1 MNKAMKRVFFI
12 NAMISIFVLIMIS
25 AFLFKNGLSVFK
37 DISIRD
43 FLTGKD
49 WSPTD
54 VPASYGIFP
63 MIIGSIYVTLGAVIV
78 GVPIGIMT
86 AVYLVF
92 YAKESMYKFLKPIV
106 DLMAGI
112 PSIIYGFFG
121 LMVIVPVIRDVF
133 GGTGH
138 SILTASILL
147 GIMILPTIINL
158 TENALKSV
166 PSTYYQGAV
175 ALGVSKE
182 IAIFK
187 VIIPA
192 AKQGILSAIVLGIG
206 RAIGETMAVV
216 MVAGN
221 QPHLPNGVLDGV
233 RTLTTNMIMEM
244 GYASG
249 VHKEALIATGVFLF
263 LFTLLLNIILSV
275 LKRRS

>member
-1 MNKAMKRVFFI
+1 MKRVFFI

-37 DISIRD
+37 DISIID

>member
-37 DISIRD
+37 DISIID

-92 YAKESMYKFLKPIV
+92 YAKESMYKILKPIV

>member
-1 MNKAMKRVFFI
+1 MKRVFFL
-12 NAMISIFVLIMIS
+12 NALISVFVLIMIS
-25 AFLFKNGLSVFK
+25 VFLFKNGLSVFSK
-37 DISIRD
+37 VSLVD
-43 FLTGKD
+43 FITGKV
-49 WSPTD
+49 WAPTD
-54 VPASYGIFP
+54 NPPLYGIFP
-63 MIIGSIYVTLGAVIV
+63 MIMGSIYITLGAIIV
-78 GVPIGIMT
+78 GVPIGVLT
-86 AVYLVF
+86 SVYLVF
-92 YAKESMYKFLKPIV
+92 YASKKTYSALKPIV

-121 LMVIVPVIRDVF
+121 LMVIVPFVREVF

-138 SILTASILL
+138 SILTASVLL
-147 GIMILPTIINL
+147 GVMILPTIINL
-158 TENALKSV
+158 TENSLKSV
-166 PSTYYQGAV
+166 PSSYYQGAI

-192 AKQGILSAIVLGIG
+192 AKQGILSAVVLGIG

-221 QPHLPNGVLDGV
+221 QPHLPRGILDGV
-233 RTLTTNMIMEM
+233 RTLTANMIMEM

-263 LFTLLLNIILSV
+263 LFTLILNIILNI

>member
-1 MNKAMKRVFFI
+1 MKRVFFI

-37 DISIRD
+37 DISIID

-121 LMVIVPVIRDVF
+121 LMVIVPVIRDIF

>member
-1 MNKAMKRVFFI
+1 MKRVFFI

-37 DISIRD
+37 DISIID

-92 YAKESMYKFLKPIV
+92 YAKENMYKILKPIV

>member
-1 MNKAMKRVFFI
+1 MKRVFFI

-37 DISIRD
+37 DISIID

-92 YAKESMYKFLKPIV
+92 YAKESMYKILKPIV

>member
-92 YAKESMYKFLKPIV
+92 YAKESMYKILKPIV

>member
-1 MNKAMKRVFFI
+1 MKRVFFI

-37 DISIRD
+37 DISIID

-92 YAKESMYKFLKPIV
+92 YAKESMYKILKPIV

-121 LMVIVPVIRDVF
+121 LMVIAPVIRDVF

>member
-1 MNKAMKRVFFI
+1 MKRVFFI

>member
-1 MNKAMKRVFFI
+1 MKRVFFI

-37 DISIRD
+37 DISIID

-121 LMVIVPVIRDVF
+121 LMVIVPVIRDIF

-275 LKRRS
+275 LKRRL

>member
-121 LMVIVPVIRDVF
+121 LMVIVPVIRDIF

-275 LKRRS
+275 LKRRL

>member
-37 DISIRD
+37 DISIID

-92 YAKESMYKFLKPIV
+92 YAKENMYKILKPIV

>member
-37 DISIRD
+37 DISIID

-121 LMVIVPVIRDVF
+121 LMVIVPVIRDIF

-275 LKRRS
+275 LKRRL

>member
-1 MNKAMKRVFFI
+1 MKRVFFI

-37 DISIRD
+37 DISIID

-92 YAKESMYKFLKPIV
+92 YAKESMYKILKPIV

-275 LKRRS
+275 LKRRL

>member
-1 MNKAMKRVFFI
+1 MKRVFFI

-37 DISIRD
+37 DISLIG

-63 MIIGSIYVTLGAVIV
+63 MIMGSVYVTLGSVII
-78 GVPIGIMT
+78 GVPIGILT

-92 YAKESMYKFLKPIV
+92 YAKESMYKLLKPVV

-121 LMVIVPVIRDVF
+121 LMVIVPVVRDVF

-166 PSTYYQGAV
+166 PSAYYQGAI

-187 VIIPA
+187 VIVPA

-221 QPHLPNGVLDGV
+221 QPHLPKGILDGA

-249 VHKEALIATGVFLF
+249 IHREALIATGVFLF

>member
-37 DISIRD
+37 DISIID